1 MSTAQTR
8 GTAATYVR
16 LGVVVVGV
24 GVGGQKGGTENHRSF
39 GAALF
44 TLALSFSG
52 PHLFPAAL
60 VTDWRV
66 YFISFIQTR
75 TVSRGWGSTLKDE

>member
-1 MSTAQTR
+1 M
-8 GTAATYVR
+8 
-16 LGVVVVGV
+16 GVVVGA
-24 GVGGQKGGTENHRSF
+24 QKGGTENHRSF

-66 YFISFIQTR
+66 YFKFIYSNTHCVEGQGLDPER
-75 TVSRGWGSTLKDE
+75 